1 MFIIGINAVVIGLET
16 SDSLKQEHR
25 KLFET
30 LDYLFLSIYTAEFI
44 LKVYADTKGY
54 WKSAYNLFDF
64 VILALS
70 MIQVILD
77 QLKVGDNILKVLR
90 LLRGLLTFFYF
101 RSFDY

>member
-25 KLFET
+25 ELFET

-64 VILALS
+64 IILALS
-70 MIQVILD
+70 MIQIILD

-90 LLRGLLTFFYF
+90 LLRGLVNLFYF
-101 RSFDY
+101 RYFGY

>member
-25 KLFET
+25 ELSET

-90 LLRGLLTFFYF
+90 LLRGLFTFFYF
-101 RSFDY
+101 